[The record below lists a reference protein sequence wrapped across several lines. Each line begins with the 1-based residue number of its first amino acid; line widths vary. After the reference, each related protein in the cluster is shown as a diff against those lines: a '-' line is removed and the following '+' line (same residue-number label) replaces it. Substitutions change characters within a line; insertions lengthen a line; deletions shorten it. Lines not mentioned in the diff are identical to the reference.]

1 MKAGVFC
8 QIGIIVSLLCVSFI
22 SGTLTRHIIQI
33 IPLIMLV
40 IASRRKKSWQSFAA
54 FSIFS
59 FWFVIMFSIWL
70 YLLGIAK
77 IVQGHFTGGEIILSI
92 MIGICSIAGLIN
104 SLKTFTIKGN
114 LANIILITATFAL
127 SLIFMYI
134 WQLGNILNTH
144 HHAGEIAI
152 AALIGL
158 LLLLCIVTSLRNSSS
173 GNPLKSGLVIFIFSF
188 IQAIAMWISFHQL
201 FAHD

>member
-1 MKAGVFC
+1 MKTSVFC
-8 QIGIIVSLLCVSFI
+8 QLGIIVSLLCVSLI

-40 IASRRKKSWQSFAA
+40 IVSRRKNSWQSFAA

-59 FWFVIMFSIWL
+59 FWFLIVFLIWL

-77 IVQGHFTGGEIILSI
+77 IVQGSFTGGEVILSI

-104 SLKTFTIKGN
+104 SLKSFTMKNN
-114 LANIILITATFAL
+114 LAKINLLSATITL
-127 SLIFMYI
+127 SLVLMYI

-144 HHAGEIAI
+144 HHPIEIAI

-158 LLLLCIVTSLRNSSS
+158 FLLLWIAISLRNSSS
-173 GNPLKSGLVIFIFSF
+173 DNPLKSSVVIFIFSF
-188 IQAIAMWISFHQL
+188 IQAIAMWVSFKQL